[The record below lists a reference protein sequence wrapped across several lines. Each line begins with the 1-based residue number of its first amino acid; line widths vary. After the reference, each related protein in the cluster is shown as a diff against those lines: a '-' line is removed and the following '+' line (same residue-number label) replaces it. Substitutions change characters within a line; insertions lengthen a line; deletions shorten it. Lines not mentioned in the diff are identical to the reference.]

1 MGDSM
6 KKIGKVLIIVVL
18 LLLVCGGI
26 VIYLNKDKNNV
37 IGEIFQTIEEK
48 ENNDNKNGFYLYT
61 DKLDKTYK
69 LSNSC
74 TLSSIKYV
82 IAVVNDDYYLYKSN
96 CLGVIQLKSG
106 KSSELKIYYDSLKE
120 YYYMRYDGN
129 KYIKNKKI
137 ATIVPSNNFIDGN
150 HTIYIDNYKKLIEEL
165 MINEYFNINTNVSG
179 FSSIDFDYSFEDN
192 IHQVELSTS
201 GELDFNEDQEASNVQ
216 LDYVFSS
223 NNIDDLPDF
232 FILNSSIVI
241 SEKNKLNG
249 QPTRNLKIF
258 SKKSGIEYNLA
269 SVFPIKVN
277 GVELRPDTHYIYS
290 VYDRTSKA
298 YAMLVSTNSNFC
310 KEDSKESNIA
320 FYEFKL
326 EIDYTNYLFKTPT
339 FVRAWYEKDGCSR
352 VNELMEG

>member
-37 IGEIFQTIEEK
+37 IGEIFQSIEEK

-74 TLSSIKYV
+74 TLSSNKYV

-120 YYYMRYDGN
+120 YYYMQYDGN
-129 KYIKNKKI
+129 KYIKNKKM

-150 HTIYIDNYKKLIEEL
+150 HGIYIDNYKKLIEEL
-165 MINEYFNINTNVSG
+165 MVDESFNIDTQAAGLSG
-179 FSSIDFDYSFEDN
+179 VTFEYKQDDGIYFVKIATGGDIKDGEDISKFQLEYSNYFEK
-192 IHQVELSTS
+192 
-201 GELDFNEDQEASNVQ
+201 F
-216 LDYVFSS
+216 
-223 NNIDDLPDF
+223 DDLPDF
-232 FILNSSIVI
+232 YLLNSNVVI

-249 QPTRNLKIF
+249 QTTRNLKIF
-258 SKKSGIEYNLA
+258 SRKRGIEYNLA
-269 SVFPIKVN
+269 DVFPIRVN
-277 GVELRPDTHYIYS
+277 GVELKPDTHYVYS
-290 VYDRTSKA
+290 VYDKTSKS

-339 FVRAWYEKDGCSR
+339 FIRAWYEKDGCSR
-352 VNELMEG
+352 VKELMEG